1 MQRTITI
8 PDQLGALEPAQL
20 VALLAELDAHLR
32 VIYPIRQT
40 VAMLAT
46 AREQADALADAVAE
60 VIATDEPTPWEALAD
75 RVAPGQRVA
84 WTDGNVWR
92 NTSRAWLP
100 IGATPATWPQGWA
113 QETGLPD
120 VVAPWA
126 PNERVW
132 RAGDPLDPSP
142 AKAATLRSFKGVVYR
157 CTQSHVTLAGWT
169 PPIVPALWTPQ
180 A

>member
-1 MQRTITI
+1 MQHTITV

-20 VALLAELDAHLR
+20 AALLAELDAHLAI
-32 VIYPIRQT
+32 VYPLRQT

-75 RVAPGQRVA
+75 RVAPGQRVV
-84 WTDGNVWR
+84 WTDGHVWR

-120 VVAPWA
+120 AVAAWA
-126 PNERVW
+126 PGEQVYKADDAANP
-132 RAGDPLDPSP
+132 DP
-142 AKAATLRSFKGVVYR
+142 AKAATLRSFEGVVYR
-157 CTQSHVTLAGWT
+157 CLQSHVTQAGWL
-169 PPIVPALWTPQ
+169 PPLLPALWTPQ

>member
-1 MQRTITI
+1 MQHSITI

-20 VALLAELDAHLR
+20 VALLAELDAHLAI
-32 VIYPIRQT
+32 VYPLRQT

-60 VIATDEPTPWEALAD
+60 VIAADEPTPWETLAD
-75 RVAPGQRVA
+75 RVAPGQRVV

-113 QETGLPD
+113 QETGLPAD
-120 VVAPWA
+120 VAEWA
-126 PNERVW
+126 PGEQVW
-132 RAGDPLDPSP
+132 RADDTGNPDQT
-142 AKAATLRSFKGVVYR
+142 KAATLRSFEGTVYR
-157 CTQSHVTLAGWT
+157 CNQSHTTQAGWE
-169 PPIVPALWTPQ
+169 PPLVPALWSVV
-180 A
+180 

>member
-1 MQRTITI
+1 MQHAITV

-20 VALLAELDAHLR
+20 VALLAELDAHLAI
-32 VIYPIRQT
+32 VYPLRQT

-60 VIATDEPTPWEALAD
+60 VIATDEPTPWDALAD
-75 RVAPGQRVA
+75 RVAPGQRVV
-84 WTDGNVWR
+84 WTDGHVWR

-113 QETGLPD
+113 QETGLPAA
-120 VVAPWA
+120 VTEWA
-126 PNERVW
+126 PGQTV
-132 RAGDPLDPSP
+132 
-142 AKAATLRSFKGVVYR
+142 AANDLRSYEGTVYR
-157 CTQSHVTLAGWT
+157 CNQSHVTQAGWL
-169 PPIVPALWTPQ
+169 PPLLPALWTPQ

>member
-1 MQRTITI
+1 MQHTITV

-20 VALLAELDAHLR
+20 AALLAELDAHLAI
-32 VIYPIRQT
+32 VYPLRQT

-75 RVAPGQRVA
+75 RVAPGQRVV
-84 WTDGNVWR
+84 WTDGHVWR

-100 IGATPATWPQGWA
+100 IGAAPATWPQGWA

-120 VVAPWA
+120 AVAEWA
-126 PNERVW
+126 PDQTV
-132 RAGDPLDPSP
+132 
-142 AKAATLRSFKGVVYR
+142 AANDLRSFGGGVVYR
-157 CTQSHVTLAGWT
+157 CNQSHVTLAGWT
-169 PPIVPALWTPQ
+169 PPTVPALWTPQ